1 MTPLT
6 VNPSVVILIDGD
18 GNVRATASNVSSDL
32 NVIVTGYRRTF
43 DDESAN
49 KPFNSLR
56 PVAGSEQVMSM
67 AASKAR
73 YATK

>member
-6 VNPSVVILIDGD
+6 VNPSVVILIDGN
-18 GNVRATASNVSSDL
+18 GNVRATASNISSDL

-43 DDESAN
+43 KDAAGN

-56 PVAGSEQVMSM
+56 PVAVSEQVMSM

-73 YATK
+73 YA